1 MLNFLPAMKGFITE
15 DKPLTNQRKI
25 WKYIFLKLIV
35 KSFQRPCYVQL
46 DLDILFIKLTAQIGY
61 YI

>member
-1 MLNFLPAMKGFITE
+1 MKGFITE
-15 DKPLTNQRKI
+15 DKPLTSQRKI